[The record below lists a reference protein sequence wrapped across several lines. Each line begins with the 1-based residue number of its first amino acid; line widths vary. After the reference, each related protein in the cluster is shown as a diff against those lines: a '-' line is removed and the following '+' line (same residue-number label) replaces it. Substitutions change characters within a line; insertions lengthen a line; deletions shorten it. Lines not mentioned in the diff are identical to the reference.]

1 MDPYTWDAP
10 WFVIVGGLFVI
21 VMLRA
26 NGTYWIGRLMEHGAH
41 RTRLARLL
49 DSPGYARALE
59 LVHRWGAPVVSAS
72 FLTIGVQ
79 TLVNL
84 AAGATRMP
92 LTRYLPAVAL
102 GGVAWALIYGTVGV
116 KVWIYHGEVSTDTDE
131 RRKQQQERLARPGAG
146 GGQRRG
152 GRDGGRGGDNRSR
165 APRGVEA
172 AAAAPVEDTAKAA
185 DQTPDSAKAVTEAV
199 TGE

>member
-116 KVWIYHGEVSTDTDE
+116 AGFSALGLLWQRSPFLAGSLAVVLVVALAGFVSWRFRE
-131 RRKQQQERLARPGAG
+131 ARSGRLDQSSSASGP
-146 GGQRRG
+146 
-152 GRDGGRGGDNRSR
+152 
-165 APRGVEA
+165 A
-172 AAAAPVEDTAKAA
+172 AQSEPAE
-185 DQTPDSAKAVTEAV
+185 
-199 TGE
+199 